1 MSIFSFLFLLGG
13 VVNVEVGGYMSHIH
27 KIYFDMS
34 SNKKIRSLIPKVAS
48 QWFDLPIFSFFC
60 GVVNVEVGGYKSNN
74 IHKIYFNMSSY
85 QKKSG
90 LYSQKWLHN
99 DLICLYFP
107 FFPLCGVVNVEV
119 GGYMSSIHKIY
130 LNMSSY
136 QKNQVS
142 TSKNGFTMF

>member
-1 MSIFSFLFLLGG
+1 MSYIHNGYFNISSYKKNQVSISKKGFTIIWFVYFFLFIHFRWGG
-13 VVNVEVGGYMSHIH
+13 KCGGGGLYVS
-27 KIYFDMS
+27 Y
-34 SNKKIRSLIPKVAS
+34 S
-48 QWFDLPIFSFFC
+48 QNIFQY
-60 GVVNVEVGGYKSNN
+60 ELQ
-74 IHKIYFNMSSY
+74 